1 MIKIPSMQR
10 GDIVRDY
17 SSKVTQLTKALWD
30 PTVIYGVSCISG
42 GAVPT
47 DIRPSLP
54 RFGLRFTGRNGA
66 CEIASYGLHQQLTE
80 YVSHTSGL
88 PRAPQ
93 T

>member
-30 PTVIYGVSCISG
+30 PKVGVSVIYGVSCISG

-47 DIRPSLP
+47 DIRPSFP
-54 RFGLRFTGRNGA
+54 WFGRVETVR
-66 CEIASYGLHQQLTE
+66 
-80 YVSHTSGL
+80 V
-88 PRAPQ
+88 R
-93 T
+93 